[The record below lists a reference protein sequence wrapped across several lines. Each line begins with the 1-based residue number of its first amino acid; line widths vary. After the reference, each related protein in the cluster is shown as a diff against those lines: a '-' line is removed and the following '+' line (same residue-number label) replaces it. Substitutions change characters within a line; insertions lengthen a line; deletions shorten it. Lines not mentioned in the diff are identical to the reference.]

1 MEKNM
6 SDSLF
11 LSLGQII
18 KIVAPDNGDLNDK
31 MFMVNYIDEKEIEL
45 LEQKTL
51 KKTIL
56 NVVEGFLTEESI
68 EQILILYNPE
78 KPGFARQNDLAVNRW
93 ITIEFGGELPTII
106 NGKITNL
113 EEDRIEI
120 ESYPDGA
127 FLYIDF
133 EYKGIPRDL
142 PIQSI
147 KDFKPPKLK
156 KDVMMEDEGSRER
169 GLEGDV
175 EKGVEGE
182 AEREGEA
189 GKEGKDIDTDV
200 MVQDDEFESDVDED
214 EDDMFQDEEGV
225 NLEDDLIDIKDIE
238 FLDEDLG
245 EIREEVELS
254 EKEKIYDIKDQVDDL
269 MDDLLSSVPS
279 SQRTSKFLKH
289 INVMLERY
297 KELREE
303 FSTFDEQGYFSDTL
317 YKTADYKP
325 VAELLNN
332 AKTVYWALPVVETK
346 KHIYDIDGENDDI
359 SIKTTSDIINE
370 LTRINSE
377 YKSNTIPDGQNKY
390 DYFYKNIDFTT
401 YDKPMQQSDM
411 LIMET
416 YGNNVIVENM
426 DDFKSINIIYDE
438 KGEVGELTNND
449 RFVIDKTSVGLT
461 KLKPLYKKRPGCSK
475 FIPPNTERLAIT
487 QSDRLYIKGFITLP
501 YELMQ
506 YSNIFSD
513 ITPILKK
520 VNHHENQI
528 HYSSI
533 LNDNTEVML
542 NDTSSPARI
551 LDNIVYHSN
560 KTISET
566 PVPWKEVV
574 DNTTLN
580 VNELFKNLQSE
591 IENGVS
597 LDRITMY
604 LTPYHIHKDGIVYND
619 YLLMKDYI
627 ENQIAKYKKEKISN
641 IIKYNNYIK
650 FIKNRVKISDLEKY
664 LKSSEVRKLYDIDK
678 EMDMQL
684 LNKMYRLDDG
694 RLMMSIIA
702 REIHSSLDDAENDSN
717 LTPETLNEIKQELK
731 QRKIDNSECEPT
743 PLDGVKLS
751 KKYFELDDLLQDNNK
766 NVEYDSKY
774 DDTPYDILEG
784 LKEERGGEITYNDLV
799 KHLTEMRA
807 KTPEV
812 DARSMIDGYK
822 SVQEGDYAILEPDGY
837 EMHYYVRKNNKWE
850 LDEEKTNKPVDEI
863 GFCNVKQNCL
873 KINKECMNKE
883 NQEQTVDELSAE
895 ELIKHY
901 EEIQVK
907 NKEEINKMISERISQ
922 SNESAKLLK
931 ILKKTIDL
939 KYDIQKINIGKMLS
953 AEEVMVSPHEE
964 LKNKILSD
972 YNMVSK
978 MGNILYFINTYCRE
992 SIGEE
997 SVYWY
1002 YCSETNVPLL
1012 PTFYYDLATGF
1023 QSGHYIDNLNEII
1036 RLRGTADGD
1045 SIVDKHSGYM
1055 IAKLQYDENEGYE
1068 KSGFKRVSRAIL
1080 EEETEIVLQ
1089 HKTAEVVVDKKQTE
1103 LIKDVKKVLKTLD
1116 EKLKIDTKQQH
1127 DFIIKYMIIFMKKY
1141 SKKESADEKK
1151 DKKKKKIDY
1160 EKANDEIKIILL
1172 ISLYVIS
1179 IQLLTPHLTRAPTF
1193 EGCVMSFDG
1202 FPLDKSGDES
1212 IVSYIACLFL
1222 KLRSSV
1228 RPYNVLPK
1236 TNRSNFN
1243 KVKDS
1248 LVSTIIKFL
1257 KTKILNESDIS
1268 SKLNEKRDWMI
1279 LNMSLSEEVSD
1290 FDIKTW
1296 GTFLPSLNPVNVEET
1311 RGLSGNFD
1319 RLLDESIR
1327 KGDIRQFS
1335 YIFSLMGKVINQSFL
1350 IQEDM
1355 ERVVK
1360 NREVVLNTLNNIPFM
1375 ENACCN
1381 ETTHNFNYF
1390 SGKEPLLIE
1399 RNKEIKG
1406 MMVKYNNYMKLM
1418 KASVFY
1424 NDENTKLKYPIV
1436 SSDYD
1441 ETTIYLSFIKYCKY
1455 NTGAIL
1461 DDKLAAICV
1470 NNESSFKKYDSLSE
1484 KISKMKQDGNAYSME
1499 SLIELIHII
1508 SKRNVISQGY
1518 VNDIASPKKMFE
1530 DKLSDVIVYFGDDF
1544 DILDKETVSLLQKNV
1559 LDSFDLVYTEQTD
1572 DGVNDF
1578 ILLLKSKNMKLYES
1592 ISDNIGATAAGRNIT
1607 EFIMNMETFKTR
1619 DGGEYL
1625 TSDDETSLFSLNYLK
1640 NTLFNV
1646 CVKYP
1651 QLILGGVTFDEVS
1664 KTMPKHWKLSEYH
1677 NNKLGEIIQKELGSF
1692 SRFGDDGG
1700 DSHLNEYLETVVEKN
1715 KSLHEFSKYIPVY
1728 SDIIGNQETKKSV
1741 FNNTITI
1748 LLYKHLILKALN
1760 NYLNISNGLVEEG
1773 EEDEDIDIELQTQV
1787 GEIVNIVLKTLIYQ
1801 KSTINLSME
1810 DIQNKVLNDKEQ
1822 EKTRIVETFK
1832 NMSKEDRKSEDY
1844 MKNAKLGKWNLGQTK
1859 SLYIYN
1865 KKQYDREIE
1874 DELAQAILQ
1883 TEQQVNREQSETT
1896 QSQPV
1901 QDDEDAY
1908 EDEENRIAD
1917 EEQMED
1923 MMTMGE
1929 DDDFGDMDGDEGY

>member
-1 MEKNM
+1 MEKKM

-18 KIVAPDNGDLNDK
+18 KIIAPDNGDLNDK
-31 MFMVNYIDEKEIEL
+31 VFMVNYIDEKEIEL
-45 LEQKTL
+45 LEQNSL
-51 KKTIL
+51 KKTVL
-56 NVVEGFLTEESI
+56 NVAEGFLTEESI
-68 EQILILYNPE
+68 EQILILYKPE
-78 KPGFARQNDLAVNRW
+78 NQGFARQNGLVVNRW

-147 KDFKPPKLK
+147 KDFKPPKQK
-156 KDVMMEDEGSRER
+156 KDVMAEDEVGMEQEV
-169 GLEGDV
+169 EGDV
-175 EKGVEGE
+175 EKKVDEDN
-182 AEREGEA
+182 ERELA
-189 GKEGKDIDTDV
+189 AKDTDTGA
-200 MVQDDEFESDVDED
+200 MTQDGEFDSDVD
-214 EDDMFQDEEGV
+214 EDDMFQDDEGV

-279 SQRTSKFLKH
+279 SQRTSKYLKH

-297 KELREE
+297 KELRQE

-325 VAELLNN
+325 VAESLNN

-346 KHIYDIDGENDDI
+346 KHIYLSKGENDGENDDI
-359 SIKTTSDIINE
+359 SIKKTSDVINN
-370 LTRINSE
+370 LTRINNE

-401 YDKPMQQSDM
+401 YDKPMQKPDM

-438 KGEVGELTNND
+438 EGEVGKLTNND

-461 KLKPLYKKRPGCSK
+461 KLKPLSKKRPGCSK
-475 FIPPNTERLAIT
+475 FIPSNTERLAIT
-487 QSDRLYIKGFITLP
+487 QNDKLHIKGFITLP
-501 YELMQ
+501 YDVME
-506 YSNIFSD
+506 YSSIFSD
-513 ITPILKK
+513 ATSLLKK

-528 HYSSI
+528 HYGSI

-542 NDTSSPARI
+542 NDTSSPANI

-560 KTISET
+560 KTISDT
-566 PVPWKEVV
+566 PIPWKEVV

-580 VNELFKNLQSE
+580 VNELFKNLQSV

-597 LDRITMY
+597 LDRISQY
-604 LTPYHIHKDGIVYND
+604 LTPYHIQKDGIVYND

-650 FIKNRVKISDLEKY
+650 FIKNYAKISDLEKY
-664 LKSSEVRKLYDIDK
+664 IKSGEVRKLYDIDK

-702 REIHSSLDDAENDSN
+702 REIHSSLDDAENDSK

-743 PLDGVKLS
+743 SLDGVKLS

-784 LKEERGGEITYNDLV
+784 LKEERGGEITYNELV

-807 KTPEV
+807 KSPEV

-850 LDEEKTNKPVDEI
+850 LDEEKTNKPVEEI

-883 NQEQTVDELSAE
+883 NQEQAVNELSAE

-901 EEIQVK
+901 EEMQVK

-922 SNESAKLLK
+922 STESAQLLK
-931 ILKKTIDL
+931 ILKKKHDL

-972 YNMVSK
+972 YDMVSK
-978 MGNILYFINTYCRE
+978 MANILYFINTYCRE
-992 SIGEE
+992 SVGDE

-1012 PTFYYDLATGF
+1012 PTFYYDLAVGF
-1023 QSGHYIDNLNEII
+1023 QNGHYIDNLNEII

-1055 IAKLQYDENEGYE
+1055 ITKLQYDENEGYE
-1068 KSGFKRVSRAIL
+1068 KSGFKRVTRAIL
-1080 EEETEIVLQ
+1080 EEETDIVFKP
-1089 HKTAEVVVDKKQTE
+1089 KTAEVVVDKKQAE

-1151 DKKKKKIDY
+1151 KNKKDKKKKKIDY
-1160 EKANDEIKIILL
+1160 EKANDEIKIILM
-1172 ISLYVIS
+1172 ISLYVIG

-1243 KVKDS
+1243 KVKDA
-1248 LVSTIIKFL
+1248 LVSTIIKFI
-1257 KTKILNESDIS
+1257 KTKILNEPDIS
-1268 SKLNEKRDWMI
+1268 SKLDEKRDWMI
-1279 LNMSLSEEVSD
+1279 LNMSLTEEVSE

-1296 GTFLPSLNPVNVEET
+1296 RTFLPSLSPVNVEET

-1319 RLLDESIR
+1319 KLLDESIR

-1418 KASVFY
+1418 KPSMFY

-1470 NNESSFKKYDSLSE
+1470 KNESSFKKYDSLSE
-1484 KISKMKQDGNAYSME
+1484 KISKMKQDGNAYSMD

-1518 VNDIASPKKMFE
+1518 KNDIDSPKKLFE
-1530 DKLSDVIVYFGDDF
+1530 DKLINNAGIIDK
-1544 DILDKETVSLLQKNV
+1544 DIVSLLQKNI
-1559 LDSFDLVYTEQTD
+1559 LDSFDLVYTEDTD

-1578 ILLLKSKNMKLYES
+1578 ILSLKAKNMELYEN
-1592 ISDNIGATAAGRNIT
+1592 ISDNISATAAGRKIT
-1607 EFIMNMETFKTR
+1607 DFIMNMEIFKSR

-1625 TSDDETSLFSLNYLK
+1625 TSQDETSLFSLNYLK

-1651 QLILGGVTFDEVS
+1651 QLILGGVTFDVEQLS
-1664 KTMPKHWKLSEYH
+1664 KTMPKHWKLSDYH
-1677 NNKLGEIIQKELGSF
+1677 NEKLGEIIQKELGSF
-1692 SRFGDDGG
+1692 SRFGDD
-1700 DSHLNEYLETVVEKN
+1700 SHLNEYLKTVVEKN
-1715 KSLHEFSKYIPVY
+1715 NTIYEFSKYIPVY
-1728 SDIIGNQETKKSV
+1728 SDIIGYKETKKSV

-1748 LLYKHLILKALN
+1748 LLYKNLILKALN
-1760 NYLNISNGLVEEG
+1760 NYLNISNQLDEED
-1773 EEDEDIDIELQTQV
+1773 EEDEDIELQNQV
-1787 GEIVNIVLKTLIYQ
+1787 GEIVNVILETLIYQ

-1810 DIQNKVLNDKEQ
+1810 DIQNKVLNVKEQ
-1822 EKTRIVETFK
+1822 EKTNIVEAFK

-1865 KKQYDREIE
+1865 KKQYDLEIE
-1874 DELAQAILQ
+1874 DELAKALEQS
-1883 TEQQVNREQSETT
+1883 EQQVSREQSETT
-1896 QSQPV
+1896 QTQAV
-1901 QDDEDAY
+1901 QDDEAAY
-1908 EDEENRIAD
+1908 ENEENRIAN

-1923 MMTMGE
+1923 MMMMGE